1 MKSLAILALAA
12 SIAAGSDLPVAK
24 VILYKNG
31 VAYFERAGQTAAGAP
46 ARLEFKLGEMDD
58 VLKSLIVEDRGG
70 AVARIRYETNEPLNR
85 RLAELG
91 ITLQSQQPLALLLDQ
106 WRGEKLELSYRGEKL
121 AAVILAGRLAP
132 LANQAQRQELSV
144 LLDSGELRTLDL
156 DAATGIR
163 LADPRLNKQL
173 TDALLAMS
181 QARSREKRAV
191 YIDSTGTGARTLV
204 ARYLVPA
211 PLWRSTY
218 RLSLAETVEAVMEGW
233 AKVDNS
239 SGEDWSNVELA
250 VVSGRPVS
258 FISRLYEPKYI
269 QRIEASLPE
278 ETAVRPELYQTA
290 MEKDAVANAPA
301 EIEMKA
307 LRRMN
312 ASAEGRLMDRAE
324 AMPAAAPPPPM
335 LMSRIAETAQA
346 AEKGDLFEYRFPTR
360 VTAKNGESIL
370 LPFLQQKLP
379 VRKLLIYSDRSSENP
394 RNAVEIT
401 NASGKTLDGGPITV
415 YDAGGYAGE
424 ALIETT
430 KDGVKRMISYAV
442 DQGTRVTTN
451 FESGAKFIR
460 TLKARRGI
468 VTTRSAVEVTTT
480 YTADNSDNK
489 DKLLLIEHS
498 IDRNMKLLSPK
509 PDEETLSHYRFGLK
523 LAPKSKAKL
532 AVKQEQE
539 LETSIS
545 VNDIDNE
552 TLVSYARNTSLTPAA
567 KQQLEGILAKK
578 RELAAA
584 QSEHRRLEKQR
595 SDAMQQQGR
604 IRENIG
610 SLNRVAGQQE
620 QVQRFAAELVKID
633 TEIGNLTVR
642 INELTRTAQQ
652 LEAELKS
659 LVEKLEF

>member
-1 MKSLAILALAA
+1 MKSFVILALATT
-12 SIAAGSDLPVAK
+12 IAAGSDLPVTK

-31 VAYFERAGQTAAGAP
+31 VAYFERAGQTATGAT

-70 AVARIRYETNEPLNR
+70 AVARIRYETNEPINR

-91 ITLQSQQPLALLLDQ
+91 ISVQPQQPLALLLDQ
-106 WRGEKLELSYRGEKL
+106 WRGEKIELSYRGDKL
-121 AAVILAGRLAP
+121 AAAILSGRLAP

-144 LLDSGELRTLDL
+144 VLDSGELRTLDL
-156 DAATGIR
+156 EAASGIR

-191 YIDSTGTGARTLV
+191 FIDTTGSGARTLI

-218 RLSLAETVEAVMEGW
+218 RLSLADTPEAVMEGW

-269 QRIEASLPE
+269 QRIEAALPE
-278 ETAVRPELYQTA
+278 ESAVRPELYQTA
-290 MEKDAVANAPA
+290 MQKDVAADAVGGAK
-301 EIEMKA
+301 MM
-307 LRRMN
+307 RRMN
-312 ASAEGRLMDRAE
+312 AAAEGRLMERAE
-324 AMPAAAPPPPM
+324 AMPAAAPPAPM
-335 LMSRIAETAQA
+335 MMSAIAETAQA
-346 AEKGDLFEYRFPTR
+346 AEKGDLFEYRFPSK
-360 VTAKNGESIL
+360 VTARNGESIL

-379 VRKLLIYSDRSSENP
+379 VRKLLIYSDRTSENP

-415 YDAGGYAGE
+415 YDSGGYSGE

-430 KDGVKRMISYAV
+430 KDGVKRMISYAI

-451 FESGAKFIR
+451 FESGTQVIR
-460 TLKARRGI
+460 TIKAQRGI
-468 VTTRSAVEVTTT
+468 LTTRTAVEVTTT
-480 YTADNSDNK
+480 YTADNADSK
-489 DKLLLIEHS
+489 EKSLLIEHN

-509 PDEETLSHYRFGLK
+509 PDEETLSHYRFALK
-523 LAPKSKAKL
+523 LTPKSKAKL

-539 LETSIS
+539 VESSIS
-545 VNDIDNE
+545 VNDLDNE
-552 TLVSYARNTSLTPAA
+552 TLILYTRNKSLTAA
-567 KQQLEGILAKK
+567 AQQQLEAILAKK
-578 RELAAA
+578 REIASA
-584 QSEHRRLEKQR
+584 QRDLKRLSSQR
-595 SDAMQQQGR
+595 SDEMQQQSR
-604 IRENIG
+604 VRENI
-610 SLNRVAGQQE
+610 SALNRVAGQQE

-642 INELTRTAQQ
+642 INELTRGVQQ
-652 LEAELKS
+652 LEADLKS
-659 LVEKLEF
+659 LIEKLAF